1 MKKNIFLL
9 FAACLLGVGPTM
21 AVNVLTVSNVSV
33 PQGGQA
39 TIEIGCEF
47 DTEFTAFELQLAL
60 PEGLTL
66 LSDEDGK
73 PILERAFDGSHTMT
87 GSLLPSNGNYKFT
100 CYSTDENS
108 LSMPTSGPLLRV
120 TVLANATLAL
130 GSVLTATV
138 TACEFTRTA
147 NSMGENLAD
156 VDFTVS
162 ISELRTILDENA
174 TTAPLAEE
182 NTNVRVKRTINAGE
196 WSTLVLPF
204 DMTAAQV
211 YEAFG
216 DDVELQEFID
226 YEANDDLTQI
236 TINFEPALIAEDGLM
251 ANYPYVIR
259 TSRDITEFTV
269 DGVTIDPDEEGA
281 VAEYTNGRTGSR
293 KVVYAYFQGTYK
305 AGTVIPA
312 DNLFLSDNQFWYSV
326 GMTQTKAYRA
336 YFWLQDML
344 ASASDGASSR
354 IILNV
359 GNGGVAT
366 GITSHESQA
375 VGGSEVYDLQGRR
388 VDIPS
393 RKGLYIRDGKK
404 VVINN

>member
-1 MKKNIFLL
+1 MKQLALTLIAILSLCGRMAAQQVSVADIEALPGETL
-9 FAACLLGVGPTM
+9 FFTIQLDTQGGSYVGLEFDVQFPQADFATTGNATTLADWNGAFTIGGVG
-21 AVNVLTVSNVSV
+21 AVGISNLARCGVLSYSNAPIPGEGLTTLGQVEFTIADDISLGNYVVTLTNMTLVGDVRVPVADATFNVSV
-33 PQGGQA
+33 VSVH
-39 TIEIGCEF
+39 
-47 DTEFTAFELQLAL
+47 D
-60 PEGLTL
+60 
-66 LSDEDGK
+66 
-73 PILERAFDGSHTMT
+73 
-87 GSLLPSNGNYKFT
+87 
-100 CYSTDENS
+100 
-108 LSMPTSGPLLRV
+108 
-120 TVLANATLAL
+120 VL
-130 GSVLTATV
+130 
-138 TACEFTRTA
+138 
-147 NSMGENLAD
+147 
-156 VDFTVS
+156 
-162 ISELRTILDENA
+162 LDENA
-174 TTAPLAEE
+174 TTAPKRVSPA
-182 NTNVRVKRTINAGE
+182 NVRVKRTINAGE